1 MTWKLKVTGRKT
13 DNSRLFFTLKNSP
26 ISYAQSL
33 VKCFYCFNITYGK
46 LSFPRDHENSL
57 KDRELLSDKLVTT
70 PRLFISFFSH
80 HPKHWPH
87 LHFLEHGGCG
97 PHNTKSLGSPSSTP
111 FSSKTGEMSSL
122 PLCMGLG
129 CKSRCPVTASWG
141 GVQVQGLKFKL
152 GQSQSVLPSFLSP
165 SPSLS
170 LSLSIFG

>member
-1 MTWKLKVTGRKT
+1 MENWVFLGTMRTHWRTE
-13 DNSRLFFTLKNSP
+13 N
-26 ISYAQSL
+26 
-33 VKCFYCFNITYGK
+33 FYQINWWQ
-46 LSFPRDHENSL
+46 HQ
-57 KDRELLSDKLVTT
+57 
-70 PRLFISFFSH
+70 RLFISFFSH

-122 PLCMGLG
+122 PLCVGLG

-152 GQSQSVLPSFLSP
+152 GQSQSVLPSFLSLHLWLITRRTQDGQE
-165 SPSLS
+165 SAWFAAGVLS
-170 LSLSIFG
+170 WGPALVK